1 MFLTSYRRHLSPF
14 FFFCTN
20 THGFVYFTEV
30 SGVNEWR
37 AKLDNSNRL
46 ISIGPALGWIR
57 REQTVSARDGE
68 GLDYGR
74 SRVIES
80 C

>member
-1 MFLTSYRRHLSPF
+1 MNVPNFLSKASFAF
-14 FFFCTN
+14 FFFFGTN
-20 THGFVYFTEV
+20 THGFVNFTEV

-57 REQTVSARDGE
+57 REQTVGE
-68 GLDYGR
+68 RWRRFRLR
-74 SRVIES
+74 
-80 C
+80 